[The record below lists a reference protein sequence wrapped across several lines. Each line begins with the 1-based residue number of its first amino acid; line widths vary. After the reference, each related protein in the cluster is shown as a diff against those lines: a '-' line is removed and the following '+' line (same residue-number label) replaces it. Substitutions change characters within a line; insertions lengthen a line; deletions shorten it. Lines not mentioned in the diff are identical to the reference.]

1 MDWLGSGIYFWEADP
16 DRALEWAK
24 SQTGKR
30 KIANPAVIGA
40 VIDLRNCLNL
50 TNIRDLEL
58 VRDAFTR
65 YKLEQDLSGL
75 PMPDNKNSKNDIH
88 ADLLLR
94 YLDCAVI
101 NHLHHMTDIIGGE
114 KFDTVRGMF
123 TEGGPLFEGAGLQ
136 MKTHSQI
143 AVRDTGCIKGYFT
156 PR

>member
-1 MDWLGSGIYFWEADP
+1 MDWLGGGIYFWEADP
-16 DRALEWAK
+16 DRALQWAT

-30 KIANPAVIGA
+30 KITNPAVVGA
-40 VIDLRNCLNL
+40 VIDLRNCLDL
-50 TNIRDLEL
+50 TNVQDLDL
-58 VRDAFTR
+58 VRTVFEIYSAE
-65 YKLEQDLSGL
+65 LDLSGL
-75 PMPDNKNSKNDIH
+75 PLPENINSKNDVN

-101 NHLHHMTDIIGGE
+101 NHLHHMTATSDGG

-123 TEGGPLFEGAGLQ
+123 NEGGPLFEGAGLQ

-143 AVRDTGCIKGYFT
+143 AVRKTECIKGYFI